1 MRDRLLRCKMRLEGR
16 YIWCAMH
23 GLIDGSIRVLYKC
36 FPVIPRGLDASICH
50 YLSSSDKCVH
60 IGITAVSKC
69 GERDMASESCARY
82 GSKVLQG
89 PLLRFAVAVL
99 QTASEYR
106 LLAAT
111 ADKPNVSHS
120 FVSKSD
126 RKQAAGCHLAL
137 VVLSRFVARRY
148 LALTDCPLPSTPR
161 SLCPNKEGSCN
172 KRISE
177 RILREY

>member
-1 MRDRLLRCKMRLEGR
+1 MRDRLSLRCKMRLEGR
-16 YIWCAMH
+16 YIWRAMH
-23 GLIDGSIRVLYKC
+23 ALIDGSMRILYKC
-36 FPVIPRGLDASICH
+36 FPVILRRPDASICH
-50 YLSSSDKCVH
+50 YLSSSDKCVY
-60 IGITAVSKC
+60 IGVTATSSAVDATQRARSP
-69 GERDMASESCARY
+69 SCARY
-82 GSKVLQG
+82 RSKVLQG
-89 PLLRFAVAVL
+89 PLLRSAVAVL
-99 QTASEYR
+99 QTAAEYR

-161 SLCPNKEGSCN
+161 SLCPSKEGSFN

-177 RILREY
+177 